1 MKNKFNVGQEVYVG
15 RNVQEKKEIIDIES
29 FSDVTLYYMSDGTAY
44 PESFLYI
51 DGRVAVFRELWSLS
65 DEERDRRVSNYFGWD

>member
-1 MKNKFNVGQEVYVG
+1 MKNKYSVGQEVYVG
-15 RNVQEKKEIIDIES
+15 RNVQENKKIIDVEN

-51 DGRVAVFRELWSLS
+51 NGVVAVFRELSSLS
-65 DEERDRRVSNYFGWD
+65 EEERDLRVSNYFGWD